1 MFARRKRDEQ
11 GGQGAASGGAVAGG
25 GTVAG
30 EGTRR
35 IHVRF
40 VGQVQGVGFRWTSQ
54 RVAFDLGLTGW
65 VRNEP
70 DGSVSMELQGP
81 DEAVATFFTRLL
93 ESYRRFPISYTI
105 DAKEDIP
112 PVPDE
117 TEFSVRL

>member
-1 MFARRKRDEQ
+1 MFARRNRGEQ
-11 GGQGAASGGAVAGG
+11 GSHGAASGGAVAGG
-25 GTVAG
+25 GTVDG

-70 DGSVSMELQGP
+70 DGSVSMELQGQ
-81 DEAVATFFTRLL
+81 DEAVSTFFTRLL

>member
-1 MFARRKRDEQ
+1 MFARRNKDQ
-11 GGQGAASGGAVAGG
+11 GESSATGSGAS
-25 GTVAG
+25 AG
-30 EGTRR
+30 EGVSR

-65 VRNEP
+65 VKNEP

-81 DEAVATFFTRLL
+81 DEAVSTFFTRLI

-105 DAKEDIP
+105 DSKEDIP

-117 TEFSVRL
+117 AEFSVRF

>member
-1 MFARRKRDEQ
+1 MFARRNRGEQ
-11 GGQGAASGGAVAGG
+11 GSHGAASGGAVAGG
-25 GTVAG
+25 GTVDG

-70 DGSVSMELQGP
+70 DGSVSMELQGQ

-117 TEFSVRL
+117 AEFSVRL

>member
-1 MFARRKRDEQ
+1 MFARRNRGEQ
-11 GGQGAASGGAVAGG
+11 GSHGAASGGAVAGG
-25 GTVAG
+25 GTVDG

-70 DGSVSMELQGP
+70 DGSVSMELQGQ
-81 DEAVATFFTRLL
+81 DDAVSTFFTRLL

>member
-1 MFARRKRDEQ
+1 MFARRNRGEQ
-11 GGQGAASGGAVAGG
+11 GSHGAASGGAVAGG
-25 GTVAG
+25 GTVDG

-54 RVAFDLGLTGW
+54 RVTFDLGLTGW